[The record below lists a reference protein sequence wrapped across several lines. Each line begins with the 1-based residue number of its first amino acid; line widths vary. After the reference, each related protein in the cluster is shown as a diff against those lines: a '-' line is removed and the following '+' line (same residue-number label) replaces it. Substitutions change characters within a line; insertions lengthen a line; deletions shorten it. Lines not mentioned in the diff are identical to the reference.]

1 MSGRLF
7 ESSEIPCPTG
17 ERLHALVMRPP
28 GPALRLVYLVPLVG
42 ASASQQILLFKSMTK
57 RGSVLV
63 SFEYR
68 GHGAS
73 TGTFSVE
80 KSLEDS
86 LTSLSWAQDL
96 AGSIGIPLHVVSNCY
111 GSLAML
117 SWFRGTGPARLPL
130 SLGAVSGL
138 IDMHQIIRIDDF
150 LPHVARAC
158 PFPVPTAG
166 AFMELA
172 GRGAIDLTG
181 DCYRGALRGYLT
193 GLFPELRVT
202 DRSFEELSYDR
213 VDMDATVR
221 QFFDRAPLEG
231 VAVPREVPCLFY
243 YGLQD
248 EIMGLDLPGGR
259 RNYEKRVRTL
269 VHHAQIR
276 PANVDHFG
284 RGMDRDLIV
293 QQLVD
298 FQEQQERQAAAR

>member
-1 MSGRLF
+1 
-7 ESSEIPCPTG
+7 
-17 ERLHALVMRPP
+17 MRPST
-28 GPALRLVYLVPLVG
+28 GPARRLVYLVPLVG
-42 ASASQQILLFKSMTK
+42 ASASQQILLFKNMAK
-57 RGSVLV
+57 RGTLLL

-86 LTSLSWAQDL
+86 QTALFWAQEHADKL
-96 AGSIGIPLHVVSNCY
+96 GIPLHVLSTCY

-117 SWFRGTGPARLPL
+117 SWFRGTALARAPL
-130 SLGAVSGL
+130 SLSAVSGL
-138 IDMHQIIRIDDF
+138 IDMHQIIRITDF
-150 LPHVARAC
+150 LPHLSRISG
-158 PFPVPTAG
+158 VPGLTAG
-166 AFMELA
+166 RFLEMMEN
-172 GRGAIDLTG
+172 GAIDLAG
-181 DCYRGALRGYLT
+181 EGYRGALRSYLT

-202 DRSFEELSYDR
+202 QRSFEELEFHR
-213 VDMDATVR
+213 VDMRDTVR
-221 QFFDRAPLEG
+221 QFFDREPLQG

-248 EIMGLDLPGGR
+248 ELMGLDLPGGR

-269 VHHAQIR
+269 VHHAEIR

-293 QQLVD
+293 QQLGD
-298 FQEQQERQAAAR
+298 FHEQHELRMAMVR